1 MEGAAMLWLLRFPR
15 RTQAQPSAKQES
27 YPCGLRCGAGARQG
41 GRAWSRGNLA
51 PNPPT
56 WAAAA
61 PAARPSKGRFERCA
75 CCAKA
80 RLIPDLHHRACY
92 LRTHSRQGL
101 LFAGWVKGLCSMGF
115 EGAGGK

>member
-61 PAARPSKGRFERCA
+61 
-75 CCAKA
+75 
-80 RLIPDLHHRACY
+80 
-92 LRTHSRQGL
+92 
-101 LFAGWVKGLCSMGF
+101 
-115 EGAGGK
+115 AGGTPLTRVKFYLPPRLSYMCLSFGYCDLLHAALGPPLAR